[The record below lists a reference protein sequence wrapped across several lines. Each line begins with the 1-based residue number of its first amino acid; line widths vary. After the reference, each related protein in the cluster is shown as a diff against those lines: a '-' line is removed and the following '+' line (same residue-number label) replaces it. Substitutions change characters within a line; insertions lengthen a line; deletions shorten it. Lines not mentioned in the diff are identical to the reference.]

1 MHILFEQTENL
12 INESFDAKTTTNMGY
27 TWIKHGQIQST
38 IWRGIESSTQFY
50 DLASLTKVIGTVPT
64 ILIVLSKHHLSLD
77 TKVCSILPEVKDD
90 RITIRHLITHTSG
103 VMAWIDN
110 RDALNASELRQAIY
124 RELSFGEDFNQK
136 VVYNDYNYLLLG
148 FIVERLQHVP
158 VQTVIENEVL
168 RPLGLYNSTFTPSAL
183 RSVPTEA
190 RNGVI
195 TRGTVH
201 DPKAFSLG
209 QHAASAGLF
218 APMNDVVKFAD
229 WMLSDG
235 GNLLN
240 SSQMKEFSRNQT
252 DNPTL
257 ERSLGWAMSNN
268 TERVV
273 LRHSG
278 FTGTFMLL
286 DQQTKNGLIFLSS
299 RVYPH
304 PNQQF
309 LDFRQKI
316 YESFENEDR

>member
-1 MHILFEQTENL
+1 MLFEQTEAL
-12 INESFDAKTTTNMGY
+12 INEAYDAKTTTNMGY
-27 TWIKHGQIQST
+27 TWIKHGKVQST
-38 IWRGIESSTQFY
+38 RWRGIKSSTQFY
-50 DLASLTKVIGTVPT
+50 DLASLTKVIGTVPAV
-64 ILIVLSKHHLSLD
+64 LVVLSKHRLSLD
-77 TKVCSILPEVKDD
+77 SKVCSILPEVVDD

-103 VMAWIDN
+103 VTAWIDN

-148 FIVERLQHVP
+148 FIVEKLQHVP

-168 RPLGLYNSTFTPSAL
+168 RPLGLHNATFSPSAL
-183 RSVPTEA
+183 QSVPTED
-190 RNGVI
+190 RNGI
-195 TRGTVH
+195 TIRGMVH
-201 DPKAFSLG
+201 DTKAFSLG

-218 APMNDVVKFAD
+218 APMNDVVKFAN

-235 GNLLN
+235 GKLLN
-240 SSQMKEFSRNQT
+240 DSQMKGFSRNQT
-252 DNPTL
+252 DNPAL
-257 ERSLGWAMSNN
+257 ERSLGWWISNN
-268 TERVV
+268 AERIV

-278 FTGTFMLL
+278 FTGTFILL
-286 DQQTKNGLIFLSS
+286 DQQTKNGLVFLSS

-304 PNQQF
+304 PNKQF